1 MGRRQVRL
9 GEKERFVLEC
19 ELKEN
24 VKDFVTAIQEDLLK
38 QSVYSN
44 EDITLQ
50 EDVHGAWERER
61 LRLDMAD
68 LYIIHCSGYACTY
81 ATDVEKIKAAIMM
94 KCDEKAKDTKYIEP
108 HVTKQL

>member
-1 MGRRQVRL
+1 MVVIMGRRQVRL

-44 EDITLQ
+44 EDITQQ
-50 EDVHGAWERER
+50 EDVHG
-61 LRLDMAD
+61 
-68 LYIIHCSGYACTY
+68 
-81 ATDVEKIKAAIMM
+81 DVGEGKV
-94 KCDEKAKDTKYIEP
+94 EVGHGRSLHHTW
-108 HVTKQL
+108 LWL

>member
-38 QSVYSN
+38 QSVHSN
-44 EDITLQ
+44 EDITTQQ
-50 EDVHGAWERER
+50 EDVHG
-61 LRLDMAD
+61 
-68 LYIIHCSGYACTY
+68 
-81 ATDVEKIKAAIMM
+81 DVGEGKVEVGQ
-94 KCDEKAKDTKYIEP
+94 CRSLHHTW
-108 HVTKQL
+108 LWL

>member
-44 EDITLQ
+44 EGITQQ
-50 EDVHGAWERER
+50 EDVHGDVGEGKVEVG
-61 LRLDMAD
+61 
-68 LYIIHCSGYACTY
+68 HSSGYDCTY

-94 KCDEKAKDTKYIEP
+94 KCYEKAKDAKCIEP
-108 HVTKQL
+108 DVTSS

>member
-1 MGRRQVRL
+1 MVVIMGRRQVSL

-44 EDITLQ
+44 EDITQQ
-50 EDVHGAWERER
+50 EDSWRRG
-61 LRLDMAD
+61 
-68 LYIIHCSGYACTY
+68 GG
-81 ATDVEKIKAAIMM
+81 KG
-94 KCDEKAKDTKYIEP
+94 
-108 HVTKQL
+108 